1 LSDINRSV
9 QRDRNVIA
17 AGTPTMKGNGLFDAL
32 MEEPATGAPTEEP
45 ATDAPTDAPETNLF
59 SKLLHWAF

>member
-1 LSDINRSV
+1 
-9 QRDRNVIA
+9 
-17 AGTPTMKGNGLFDAL
+17 MKGNGLFDAL